1 MDGNYVKINRKIL
14 DWEWYTDI
22 NTCRLFIH
30 MLLKANWKDG
40 NFRGKPI
47 PRGSFVSSI
56 GKLSEETNLTKDE
69 IRTAIKHL
77 ISTKEITKQS
87 FSKYSVFTVKNYDM
101 YQCFPNQNPKQI
113 PSKSQSIPKLFPTI
127 EKGKKEIREEI
138 NIHTDYQYFAGAFNQ
153 NCPSLPKVLK
163 ITDGRRNAIK
173 TFLKHYTVEDFEK
186 ACKRIEQSDFATGR
200 TGEWMATFDWMIKPV
215 NTTKVLEGNYDNKK
229 SSETKSKTKFNN
241 FSGRNYENITEI
253 ERLLVEKGQ
262 NEKNIYTRRNE

>member
-14 DWEWYTDI
+14 DWGWYSDI

-40 NFRGKPI
+40 YFKGELI

-56 GKLSEETNLTKDE
+56 VKLSEETNLTKDE

-113 PSKSQSIPKLFPTI
+113 PSKSQAIPKLFPTI
-127 EKGKKEIREEI
+127 EEGNKERREEI
-138 NIHTDYQYFAGAFNQ
+138 YSTIVAIPLKDGTEWQCPEDYYRELVSAYPKKDIASEFKKMRIWSLSNKGKRKTRSGVEKFVNNWLSGSVEKEKQKEKKQ
-153 NCPSLPKVLK
+153 N
-163 ITDGRRNAIK
+163 
-173 TFLKHYTVEDFEK
+173 
-186 ACKRIEQSDFATGR
+186 
-200 TGEWMATFDWMIKPV
+200 
-215 NTTKVLEGNYDNKK
+215 
-229 SSETKSKTKFNN
+229 KFNN
-241 FSGRNYENITEI
+241 FTERDYNMDDL
-253 ERLLVEKGQ
+253 ERRLLQ
-262 NEKNIYTRRNE
+262 